1 MARLLEQ
8 GGLGLGL
15 GGVGFFPTVDVGEY
29 RAAMLKQQGQGQGQG
44 QGSELMEEG
53 LGGGTDGTDG
63 GAGVEAGSGAGSGE
77 GVGVLVEAEGVML
90 RYPGQQRLALC
101 DLSFRVQRAE
111 RVALMGMNGGGK
123 STLFRTLALGCGGGE
138 GAVPVAGAVRVC
150 GLDVVRSRWMLG
162 PAGVQGYVPQE
173 GGLLDVLTVDQTIKL
188 FERIR
193 GVSHG
198 DSDSAGGSGG
208 GGSGGGGGSA
218 SASASASLSAPPSS
232 CTQCAEG
239 DIIPQKYYTYPVGAL
254 SGGTRKKLSVRV
266 ANTGAPALLLLDEC
280 TTGVDP
286 IAAERIVR
294 YLKLL
299 QPHQGVLLASHRID
313 ESLAVCGRVLLL
325 AEGRVHLDGPIDAFH
340 DLAYRFYQLD
350 ISIAPIPIPGSFSA
364 SQPSACTLDSA
375 SASASAPGKSAVGT
389 YGTYESGAGTGTHNG
404 NGRNARGSGGSG
416 GSGGDSSSSSSGP
429 AQDINA
435 LLHLVAQAVGYGGLE
450 RVVVYSSSMVR
461 LTLEKRRVPISHIWT
476 HLIDW
481 RQRGLLSKF
490 SFRNMEMEEVLS
502 TIIAASKKL

>member
-1 MARLLEQ
+1 MDTSQ
-8 GGLGLGL
+8 
-15 GGVGFFPTVDVGEY
+15 
-29 RAAMLKQQGQGQGQG
+29 
-44 QGSELMEEG
+44 
-53 LGGGTDGTDG
+53 
-63 GAGVEAGSGAGSGE
+63 
-77 GVGVLVEAEGVML
+77 
-90 RYPGQQRLALC
+90 
-101 DLSFRVQRAE
+101 
-111 RVALMGMNGGGK
+111 
-123 STLFRTLALGCGGGE
+123 
-138 GAVPVAGAVRVC
+138 
-150 GLDVVRSRWMLG
+150 
-162 PAGVQGYVPQE
+162 
-173 GGLLDVLTVDQTIKL
+173 
-188 FERIR
+188 
-193 GVSHG
+193 
-198 DSDSAGGSGG
+198 
-208 GGSGGGGGSA
+208 
-218 SASASASLSAPPSS
+218 
-232 CTQCAEG
+232 
-239 DIIPQKYYTYPVGAL
+239 
-254 SGGTRKKLSVRV
+254 
-266 ANTGAPALLLLDEC
+266 DEC

-350 ISIAPIPIPGSFSA
+350 ISIAPIPGTVFA

-375 SASASAPGKSAVGT
+375 STSAPAPPVGKSAVGT
-389 YGTYESGAGTGTHNG
+389 YGTYESGAGTATHNG
-404 NGRNARGSGGSG
+404 NGRNARGSGG
-416 GSGGDSSSSSSGP
+416 DSSNSRP
-429 AQDINA
+429 AQDINV